1 MAGSAIDEKWSI
13 EKLDNSNWTTWK
25 FQMLHLLL
33 AKGLWGHV
41 DGTEVLAE
49 DANAQAQAEFRKKS
63 QRAFSTIVLAVSTS
77 QLYLITSCEQ
87 PKDAWDVL
95 KKHFERDTL
104 ANKLFLKKRY
114 FRTEMKEGTS
124 MESHL
129 KHMKELTDKL
139 AAIDAPITE
148 EDQVVTLLGS
158 LPQSYSTLVT
168 ALEARVDDIKLD
180 FVQQALI
187 HEELKMKGKNN
198 SEEQGD
204 SALIGKFKKT
214 VKPQNLRCYHCGQ
227 AGHFHR
233 DCPKRKQRNNSEHKA
248 KTVVGKPPEVKL
260 DDHPRESAFATCTSA
275 SSKGLPQ
282 VDKWLVDSGASSH
295 MTSNKKT
302 LANFR
307 EFKKPEKVGLGDGHT
322 VDAIGVGNVYI
333 RMQLAKGES
342 KEFVIHKV
350 LYVPNLA
357 CNLFSVRTAASKGKS
372 VKFIDDKCWIY
383 NRAGDVCGM
392 GSLVDKLYHLDC
404 ELVPSESVSV
414 AFEKSRV
421 IDLWHQRLGHPGK
434 QRLSLTVNKQ
444 LVSGINVS
452 KMEELSFCE
461 GCVEGKI
468 HRQSFQPV
476 GEIRSTEK
484 LQLVHSDVCGPMSTD
499 SIGGRKYF
507 VTFTDDYSRC
517 CSVYFIKHKYEVFEK
532 FKEFETAITTSSGQ
546 RIRRLRT
553 DNGGEYVS
561 KEFEN
566 YLKSREIFHEFTVPH
581 SPEQNGVAERMNRTL
596 VESARSMLS
605 HAGLSKS
612 FWAEAIATAAYIRNR
627 MPTAAIREDK
637 TPYEKWYGRKPDVS
651 NLRVFGC
658 MAYAHIPESQRKKLD
673 KKSEKLRFVG
683 YSIQSKG
690 YRLFDENQKVI
701 VRRDV
706 VFNETDSGQAEEKL
720 TDKFDVDVS
729 QGEANTPVV
738 EQQQRPQRQRRPP
751 VRYGQDE
758 YADTV
763 MHAFVHHVTYNVNQV
778 QEPKSLEEALATEHA
793 NQWRAAADSEF
804 ESLMKNETWKLVE
817 LPSDRKP
824 IGCKWVFKVK
834 YCSDGKIERFKA
846 RLVAKGYAQKY
857 GIDYD
862 ETFSPVVRFS
872 SIRALLAYAVQNDLL
887 IHQMDVVTAFLN
899 GNLEEEIYME
909 QPDGYI
915 QPGKEN
921 LVCKLQKSLYG
932 LKQSPRCWNT
942 AFQEYMEVIQFKQS
956 TADPCI
962 YVKMTDA
969 IAILAVYVDDLIVMA
984 STLEEMQ
991 QIKETLKSRFQMKDL
1006 GKLHYCLGIS
1016 IEQDEERKCLWI
1028 HQKQYILNMLEKYSL
1043 SNAKVV
1049 STPADVS
1056 VQLKKDDGVS
1066 NKVDSVTYQSIIGS
1080 LLYAAIATRPDIA
1093 QAVGVVAKFSSS
1105 PNQSHLTAAK
1115 RILRYLKGTLNLA
1128 IRYQKLEDEELIGY
1142 TDADWA
1148 GDLDDRHSTTG
1159 NIFMMGGG
1167 PVSWLS
1173 KKQAIVAL
1181 STSEAEYVALSFATQ
1196 EVVWLM
1202 KLLITDLKSTSQK
1215 PTVLMEDNQG
1225 AISIAKNPVAHART
1239 KHIDI
1244 RYHYIREAV
1253 QNGTINLCFCPSEN
1267 MIADLL
1273 TKPLPRGRFT
1283 MLRDAM
1289 GLTELLSM

>member
-13 EKLDNSNWTTWK
+13 EKLDSSNWTTWK
-25 FQMLHLLL
+25 FQMRHLLL

-129 KHMKELTDKL
+129 KHMKELTVKL

-187 HEELKMKGKNN
+187 HEELKMKGQNN

-227 AGHFHR
+227 AGHFRR

-260 DDHPRESAFATCTSA
+260 DDHPHESAFATCTSA
-275 SSKGLPQ
+275 GSKGLPQ

-350 LYVPNLA
+350 LHVPNLA
-357 CNLFSVRTAASKGKS
+357 CNLFSVRAAASKGKS
-372 VKFIDDKCWIY
+372 VKFIDDKYWIY

-507 VTFTDDYSRC
+507 VTFTDNYSR

-532 FKEFETAITTSSGQ
+532 FKEFETATTTSSGQ

-561 KEFEN
+561 KEFES
-566 YLKSREIFHEFTVPH
+566 YLKSRGIFHEFTVPH

-605 HAGLSKS
+605 HAGLPKS

-627 MPTAAIREDK
+627 MPTAAIRENK

-701 VRRDV
+701 VRQDV
-706 VFNETDSGQAEEKL
+706 VFNETDFGQAEEKL
-720 TDKFDVDVS
+720 TDKFDIDVS
-729 QGEANTPVV
+729 QGEANTPEV

-763 MHAFVHHVTYNVNQV
+763 MHEFVHHVAYNVNQV

-793 NQWRAAADSEF
+793 NQWRAVADSEF

-862 ETFSPVVRFS
+862 ETFSPVIRFS

-887 IHQMDVVTAFLN
+887 VHQMDVVTAFLN

-991 QIKETLKSRFQMKDL
+991 QIRETLKSRFQMKDL

-1016 IEQDEERKCLWI
+1016 IEQDEERKCLWL

-1115 RILRYLKGTLNLA
+1115 RILQYLKGC
-1128 IRYQKLEDEELIGY
+1128 
-1142 TDADWA
+1142 
-1148 GDLDDRHSTTG
+1148 S
-1159 NIFMMGGG
+1159 
-1167 PVSWLS
+1167 
-1173 KKQAIVAL
+1173 
-1181 STSEAEYVALSFATQ
+1181 
-1196 EVVWLM
+1196 
-1202 KLLITDLKSTSQK
+1202 
-1215 PTVLMEDNQG
+1215 
-1225 AISIAKNPVAHART
+1225 
-1239 KHIDI
+1239 
-1244 RYHYIREAV
+1244 
-1253 QNGTINLCFCPSEN
+1253 
-1267 MIADLL
+1267 
-1273 TKPLPRGRFT
+1273 
-1283 MLRDAM
+1283 
-1289 GLTELLSM
+1289 

>member
-1 MAGSAIDEKWSI
+1 
-13 EKLDNSNWTTWK
+13 
-25 FQMLHLLL
+25 
-33 AKGLWGHV
+33 
-41 DGTEVLAE
+41 
-49 DANAQAQAEFRKKS
+49 
-63 QRAFSTIVLAVSTS
+63 
-77 QLYLITSCEQ
+77 
-87 PKDAWDVL
+87 
-95 KKHFERDTL
+95 
-104 ANKLFLKKRY
+104 
-114 FRTEMKEGTS
+114 
-124 MESHL
+124 
-129 KHMKELTDKL
+129 
-139 AAIDAPITE
+139 
-148 EDQVVTLLGS
+148 
-158 LPQSYSTLVT
+158 
-168 ALEARVDDIKLD
+168 
-180 FVQQALI
+180 
-187 HEELKMKGKNN
+187 
-198 SEEQGD
+198 
-204 SALIGKFKKT
+204 
-214 VKPQNLRCYHCGQ
+214 
-227 AGHFHR
+227 
-233 DCPKRKQRNNSEHKA
+233 
-248 KTVVGKPPEVKL
+248 
-260 DDHPRESAFATCTSA
+260 
-275 SSKGLPQ
+275 
-282 VDKWLVDSGASSH
+282 

-333 RMQLAKGES
+333 KMQLAKGKS

-357 CNLFSVRTAASKGKS
+357 CNLFSVRAAASKGKS

-434 QRLSLTVNKQ
+434 QCLSLTVNKQ

-468 HRQSFQPV
+468 HHQSFQPV

-532 FKEFETAITTSSGQ
+532 FKEFETATTTSSGQ

-581 SPEQNGVAERMNRTL
+581 SPEQNGVAERMNHTL

-605 HAGLSKS
+605 HAGLPKS

-706 VFNETDSGQAEEKL
+706 VFNETDFGQAEEKL
-720 TDKFDVDVS
+720 TDKFDVNVS
-729 QGEANTPVV
+729 QGEANTLVV

-763 MHAFVHHVTYNVNQV
+763 MHEFVHHVAYNVNQV

-872 SIRALLAYAVQNDLL
+872 SIRALLAYAVQNGLL

-1080 LLYAAIATRPDIA
+1080 LLYAAIATCPDIA

-1167 PVSWLS
+1167 PISWLS

-1196 EVVWLM
+1196 EIVWLR

-1225 AISIAKNPVAHART
+1225 AISIAKNPVVHART